1 MIFFQINMKVLLAF
15 IVTAL
20 MSQTNNCLESLLQD
34 KGQSR
39 PSRQLGIKWPA
50 HLQELKF
57 QYCLGTKLMGTAAVW
72 CVPAAKPPNCLSG
85 SWQKLASDPIL
96 GRCWLPSFHWPK
108 INYWNMLWTS
118 FILIV
123 HVLTNFK

>member
-1 MIFFQINMKVLLAF
+1 
-15 IVTAL
+15 
-20 MSQTNNCLESLLQD
+20 
-34 KGQSR
+34 
-39 PSRQLGIKWPA
+39 
-50 HLQELKF
+50 
-57 QYCLGTKLMGTAAVW
+57 
-72 CVPAAKPPNCLSG
+72 VPAAKPPNCLSG

-123 HVLTNFK
+123 HVLTNFKSIFVCYYFYGCP